1 MFIGH
6 YGVSYA
12 IKRASPRVP
21 FWILLLAVQFVD
33 LLFMVFIMIGVEK
46 VRLIPGFTAYN
57 PYDLFYMPYS
67 HSLVAHVGWA
77 LLVGGIC
84 WPLFRKAAPRQANL
98 MAILTGVAVFSH
110 FPLDL
115 LMHTPDLPLLFD
127 SGPKFGLGLWHYRT
141 PSMIAELICIGGG
154 LLVYFRGSK
163 PGPGFAGQYGLHFFA
178 IFLLVLTVATPFLPP
193 PETVI
198 EFGLQAL
205 AGFGIIAALG
215 GWLDRHRMWPETPGG
230 AQ

>member
-1 MFIGH
+1 M
-6 YGVSYA
+6 
-12 IKRASPRVP
+12 
-21 FWILLLAVQFVD
+21 
-33 LLFMVFIMIGVEK
+33 
-46 VRLIPGFTAYN
+46 
-57 PYDLFYMPYS
+57 
-67 HSLVAHVGWA
+67 
-77 LLVGGIC
+77 
-84 WPLFRKAAPRQANL
+84 KAAPKQANL

-163 PGPGFAGQYGLHFFA
+163 PGPGFAGQYGMHFFA